1 MFESQAR
8 YDQLINIEGIFKMK
22 HDQPTTKRR
31 RFLTLMGGGAVM
43 LPFAGLVA
51 CSSDDSSAPT
61 VAASAE
67 DAASTR
73 PDPATPSAEK
83 TAENASAQA
92 RASAEKAATDGE
104 QMATDGEQMAS
115 NDSGGNGDMPRLS
128 EDNPQAKSLQYKHI
142 ASDVDHSRY
151 KEGQQCSN
159 CQLWQGSDSDEW
171 AGCGIFAGKVVKAT
185 GWCTAYAP
193 MSA

>member
-1 MFESQAR
+1 
-8 YDQLINIEGIFKMK
+8 MK

-43 LPFAGLVA
+43 LPFAGLAA
-51 CSSDDSSAPT
+51 CSSDESSAPT

-73 PDPATPSAEK
+73 PDPATPSAET
-83 TAENASAQA
+83 TADNADNASAQA
-92 RASAEKAATDGE
+92 EASAEKASA
-104 QMATDGEQMAS
+104 DGEQMAS

-128 EDNPQAKSLQYKHI
+128 EDNPQAQSLQYKHI

-151 KEGQQCSN
+151 EEGQVCSN